1 MAPRAHQIASLL
13 ALATVG
19 DARRMVDLSNAQMTA
34 LDTGTPGETVETFCD
49 ETGLK
54 EMRGHSVDPDAED
67 ASNAVEKGLLQAVTK
82 ELENNNV
89 DQMAKSIFSFYVCAR
104 WAPDK
109 VFWKLAEQELTMQMA
124 NQVLNDDN
132 EELDPE
138 TANVMAIADMYR
150 TYQFV
155 PMLCSTNFEV
165 FKNTDN
171 FDGTY
176 FHAFKTEVKG
186 MMDFIE
192 ESASGEVAAE
202 LTKLDQTFC
211 GDKPMMSCDRHK
223 VFETLM
229 AWFGSETAA
238 EKQAKLAEKIQ
249 SFADHNSGD
258 FKEWKGRFPF
268 HSFIAKPKGWQA
280 DASEAPKSDERFVV
294 CFGKRVAS
302 ELHRR
307 PNGNHILTDQ
317 NNVGCHGWY
326 SPKETNQQLLRM
338 MEMWKPPTCQL
349 ATMGFEMKK
358 EIMAKFHDM
367 NQRLFEALPSLIN
380 DELQE
385 QENEGEFN
393 FEDFLPQPVKPK
405 SLTDPATQRVFVD
418 GMLVSAVKDVKRCV
432 EKDAENKCKKEAKV
446 EKGSYGRVVIENS
459 QLEVSWGEDTTSSPQ
474 AAEDLKIMPS
484 AWKAKKGFMGHV
496 RDLVAGVSSIKDK
509 AKEIWAAI
517 NVPKKKNLAN
527 LMSNSVSKW
536 AVCPIKGDADLEALD
551 NNIGTEDAVF
561 QDFQREA
568 YGEWNGKKLPGKD
581 CVAPPADTSFPSGTK
596 ICSLNEYQA
605 DHVEKYTKNDHTKEL
620 EKFICPLTPPLS
632 ANDQLQIMIEQ
643 KDMCFLHMTGRQEQQ
658 YGWHYQGFF
667 PARRQYERK
676 ENVPKTEYELIRLT
690 KVADDGIEG
699 STTFSRWCTLEELQA
714 QPRFCNLPKVENE
727 WSTMTELAH
736 DLAESLESAFDGAE
750 SVAPTG
756 IGATAEEQTLAAEQG
771 KMKKDKTRWEKVKEG
786 AKWAGDKALWLG
798 EKTWDKI
805 RGGYRLTVSSA
816 KWAKMKLT
824 PGPHGNN
831 RMAAELEAK
840 LFGEDTTGNLLHSL
854 SFQRALGKS
863 NGTSNSK
870 DRFER
875 YMVSYPCPNFDPAL
889 EFALKKKWSQVAVRM
904 IREGYNMFN
913 RSKAGVLN
921 KPVATLMMRGE
932 ALRYR
937 NTRSRTVDVNNFP
950 KASMKWDEASHE
962 FREAEKCEYIEGQCQ
977 PVEWC
982 EKTFFHAFS
991 NGCKARVPYWKTLA
1005 AGEWWSIDDT
1015 ALTSVVAPIV
1025 NSGSMNLKELYGL
1038 KMTLHCAPKKNFG
1051 AGGPPSPASSEPLVE
1066 CLKKGVETNAK
1077 LKAQEPWK
1085 MYFPDEVIVVAQFE
1099 EIEQK
1104 ECYTMPDAHP
1114 SDIKALCA
1122 HGSVKMA
1129 DAKAGGAPISYSHL
1143 INPATQQPF
1152 GHDKGD
1158 SDVFQGVHKGAGFP
1172 KGTLSEVVLSPQ
1184 DVLEA
1189 LDMIVQ
1195 SHGR

>member
-1 MAPRAHQIASLL
+1 MAPRTRQIASLL
-13 ALATVG
+13 AWAAVG
-19 DARRMVDLSNAQMTA
+19 EAVRMADMGQTDGGSLGS
-34 LDTGTPGETVETFCD
+34 PGETVDTFCD
-49 ETGLK
+49 GAGLQ
-54 EMRGHSVDPDAED
+54 EMHGRAPAEEED
-67 ASNAVEKGLLQAVTK
+67 AANLVEKGLLQAVTK

-89 DQMAKSIFSFYVCAR
+89 DKMAKSIFSFYVCAR

-109 VFWKLAEQELTMQMA
+109 VFWKLAEQELAMQMA
-124 NQVLNDDN
+124 DAVIKDDDSK
-132 EELDPE
+132 LDPE
-138 TANVMAIADMYR
+138 NSTVMAIADMYR

-165 FKNTDN
+165 YKKTDE

-176 FHAFKTEVKG
+176 FHQFKVEVED
-186 MMDFIE
+186 MMKFVS
-192 ESASGEVAAE
+192 ESSTGEVSQE
-202 LTKLDQTFC
+202 LTKLDKIFC

-223 VFETLM
+223 VIETFM
-229 AWFGSETAA
+229 SWFGSETAA
-238 EKQAKLAEKIQ
+238 KKQQKLAEKIQ
-249 SFADHNSGD
+249 SFADRNSGD

-280 DASEAPKSDERFVV
+280 DASDAPKSTERFVV

-326 SPKETNQQLLRM
+326 DAKETNNQLKRM
-338 MEMWKPPTCQL
+338 VEMWKPPTCQL
-349 ATMGFEMKK
+349 ADMSFQMKK

-667 PARRQYERK
+667 PARRQNDRK
-676 ENVPKTEYELIRLT
+676 ENSPKVEYEFVRLS

-699 STTFSRWCTLEELQA
+699 QSTFSRWCTIEELNA

-727 WSTMTELAH
+727 WSTMEELAH
-736 DLAESLESAFDGAE
+736 DLAESLESAFDGEE
-750 SVAPTG
+750 SVAPTQ
-756 IGATAEEQTLAAEQG
+756 IGATAEEQTLASEQS
-771 KMKKDKTRWEKVKEG
+771 KLKKEEKTKWQKVKDG
-786 AKWAGDKALWLG
+786 AKWVGNKALWLG

-854 SFQRALGKS
+854 SFQRSLGETS
-863 NGTSNSK
+863 GTSNSK
-870 DRFER
+870 DRYER
-875 YMVSYPCPNFDPAL
+875 FIVSYPCPTFDPAL

-913 RSKAGVLN
+913 RSQAGVLN
-921 KPVATLMMRGE
+921 KPIATLMMRGE
-932 ALRYR
+932 AIRYR
-937 NTRSRTVDVNNFP
+937 NTRSRTVDVNSFP
-950 KASMKWDEASHE
+950 QASMKWDEASHE
-962 FREAEKCEYIEGQCQ
+962 WAGATECKYIDKKCQ

-982 EKTFFHAFS
+982 QKTTFHIIS
-991 NGCKARVPYWKTLA
+991 NGCEERVPYWRTLA
-1005 AGEWWSIDDT
+1005 AGEWWAVKDT
-1015 ALTSVVAPIV
+1015 SLAHVVTPIV
-1025 NSGSMNLKELYGL
+1025 NSGDLNLKELSGF
-1038 KMTLHCAPKKNFG
+1038 KMTLFCGAKKTFG
-1051 AGGPPSPASSEPLVE
+1051 ASGPPSPLPSEPLLE
-1066 CLKKGVETNAK
+1066 CLKKGVETNAR

-1085 MYFPDEVIVVAQFE
+1085 LYFPDEVIVLAKFE
-1099 EIEQK
+1099 AIPEK
-1104 ECYTMPDAHP
+1104 ECFVDANAHP
-1114 SDIKALCA
+1114 SDVKELCA
-1122 HGSVKMA
+1122 KSVKA
-1129 DAKAGGAPISYSHL
+1129 EAGQDGAAPLSYAHL
-1143 INPATQQPF
+1143 IDPKTKQPF
-1152 GHDKGD
+1152 DHKKSD

-1172 KGTLSEVVLSPQ
+1172 KGTLTEVVLGPQ

-1189 LDMIVQ
+1189 LDMIDR
-1195 SHGR
+1195 SNGR